1 MLFRLQA
8 LKIGQA
14 LESGVAIVLMAITLD
29 QLSRAAAYK
38 EPSRVETDATLLQ
51 RFPFLSASTL
61 VVVASLVLAAITP
74 YAQTWP
80 SDLALSTA
88 PFWDALV
95 DWVTVT
101 FYDPL
106 QYLRNAM
113 LLYVLIPVRDLF
125 QSIPWTAMVALV
137 AAAGWA
143 AEKLSRPKLKEAG
156 GTGLGD
162 LESLEL
168 LALGI
173 MGKAML
179 WRALG
184 TIEALHGVISD
195 ADCRR
200 LEARARVQFESIER
214 LRMQTAQEALAET
227 EEPERAHE

>member
-1 MLFRLQA
+1 MHALAQYLDDHVSGSAFAIELAERLVRRFDGERRGDFFTSLLGEIRRDQQV
-8 LKIGQA
+8 LEDIVERIGA
-14 LESGVAIVLMAITLD
+14 S
-29 QLSRAAAYK
+29 
-38 EPSRVETDATLLQ
+38 PSRVG
-51 RFPFLSASTL
+51 
-61 VVVASLVLAAITP
+61 
-74 YAQTWP
+74 
-80 SDLALSTA
+80 
-88 PFWDALV
+88 
-95 DWVTVT
+95 
-101 FYDPL
+101 
-106 QYLRNAM
+106 
-113 LLYVLIPVRDLF
+113 
-125 QSIPWTAMVALV
+125 

-200 LEARARVQFESIER
+200 LEARARVQFESVER
-214 LRMQTAQEALAET
+214 LRMQTAQEVLAET
-227 EEPERAHE
+227 EEPERARE